1 MIRSAPQ
8 AGRDGVRGR
17 FFQTIFERVCD
28 DTTIETAVNDLGMT
42 NPERSR
48 WIESERA
55 IF

>member
-1 MIRSAPQ
+1 MILSAPR
-8 AGRDGVRGR
+8 AGRDGVRGS

-28 DTTIETAVNDLGMT
+28 DSTIVTAVNDLGMT
-42 NPERSR
+42 GAERDR